1 MEIRSQIDR
10 LTEEGWFSRDFTL
23 TSKQTYILGMLIA
36 LPFVALAGG
45 LYRVFLL
52 DRAILLDHTSL
63 ILLAVIV
70 VSLPFHEL
78 LHGLG
83 WALAGR
89 LEKNE
94 IKFLFQ
100 RGMPMCSCRTV
111 LPTKAYLAGVLLP
124 FLVLGGGSIVSLI
137 VYPGTIS
144 MLTAVVNLLLPGT
157 DLLIA
162 WKILR
167 SGAAKIADSPNQN
180 GFIGLYLSIK

>member
-1 MEIRSQIDR
+1 
-10 LTEEGWFSRDFTL
+10 
-23 TSKQTYILGMLIA
+23 
-36 LPFVALAGG
+36 
-45 LYRVFLL
+45 
-52 DRAILLDHTSL
+52 
-63 ILLAVIV
+63 
-70 VSLPFHEL
+70 
-78 LHGLG
+78 
-83 WALAGR
+83 
-89 LEKNE
+89 
-94 IKFLFQ
+94 
-100 RGMPMCSCRTV
+100 MCSCRTV